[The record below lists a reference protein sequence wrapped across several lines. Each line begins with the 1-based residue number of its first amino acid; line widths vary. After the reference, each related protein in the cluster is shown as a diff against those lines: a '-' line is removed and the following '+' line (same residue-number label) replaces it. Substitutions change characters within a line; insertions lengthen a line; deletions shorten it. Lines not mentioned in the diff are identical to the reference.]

1 MECVA
6 YGYPVPMPRLSLTR
20 MLAIIGPGLLVAATG
35 VGAGDL
41 ATASF
46 TGSHLG
52 VGVLWVVLLGA
63 FLKFILNEGLARWQ
77 LATGQTLLEGAIG
90 RLGWPVTAIFLA
102 YLLLWSY
109 FVGSALASACGVA
122 GHALIPLFDDPQ
134 HGKIF
139 FGLLH
144 SAAGVLVAWVGGFR
158 LFSDIMRAL
167 IVVMFV
173 TVIAT
178 AILLNPDW
186 GAALRGSL
194 VPTLPDLSSRT
205 ISWSAALM
213 GGVGGTLTVLCYGY
227 WIREAGRR
235 GEQDL
240 RTCRLDLFFGYLFT
254 AIFGMAMVV
263 IGSTVTLGDGKGVN
277 LLLILAAKL
286 PEALPGT
293 LGSVARWVFLVGAWA
308 AVFSSLLG
316 VWQAVPYLF
325 ADFVNILKHGRDSG
339 VTTPAEVDRKGLP
352 YRAYLIAIA
361 TVPMAGLFLSFR
373 EVQMIYSV
381 FGAGFMP
388 MLALVLL
395 LLTTRKGWIG
405 ERFVSR
411 WYTVAALVAVL
422 LIFAAMGV
430 AGISE

>member
-1 MECVA
+1 
-6 YGYPVPMPRLSLTR
+6 

-139 FGLLH
+139 FGLTH

-158 LFSDIMRAL
+158 LFSQIMRAL

-186 GAALRGSL
+186 ASALRGSL
-194 VPTLPDLSSRT
+194 VPTLPDLSGRT

-227 WIREAGRR
+227 WIREAGRQ
-235 GEQDL
+235 GAEDL

-254 AIFGMAMVV
+254 ALFGMAMVV
-263 IGSTVTLGDGKGVN
+263 IGSTVTLGDGRGGN
-277 LLLILAAKL
+277 LLLTLAAKIT
-286 PEALPGT
+286 EALPGT

-325 ADFVNILKHGRDSG
+325 ADFVNILKRGPDSG
-339 VTTPAEVDRKGLP
+339 GVTPGTPAEVDRTGLP

-361 TVPMAGLFLSFR
+361 TVPMAGLFFSFSQ
-373 EVQMIYSV
+373 VQKIYSV

-395 LLTTRKGWIG
+395 ILTTRKAWIG